1 MGDDIKPE
9 QVADRESSE
18 RKSEVEQHDAK
29 ARAKRQTKAS
39 KGNASPGSSRA
50 EDMTGASS
58 VPEGTEGEKVRDG
71 SGETSE
77 QAIAEVV
84 SETLE
89 AEETVPKAVYDQLYD
104 KYLRLLA
111 DFDNYKKRVLK
122 EKADIIAYGNEEII
136 KELLAVVDNLERAL
150 QHSDLEDKNS
160 PLLEGIRL
168 VHRQFLASL
177 EKFGA
182 KPIDTKVGDVFD
194 PRIHQA
200 IEQVES
206 SDLTPGL
213 VLSEIVRGYMIKDKL
228 LRPALVAVS
237 KAPEVREKQTSN

>member
-1 MGDDIKPE
+1 MNEDIKSE
-9 QVADRESSE
+9 QMAGKEPSSGNGDA
-18 RKSEVEQHDAK
+18 EQHDASE
-29 ARAKRQTKAS
+29 ARAKRQSKAS
-39 KGNASPGSSRA
+39 RGDAATGVSRA
-50 EDMTGASS
+50 EES
-58 VPEGTEGEKVRDG
+58 ERTEGAGGAPEREG
-71 SGETSE
+71 SEETHE

-89 AEETVPKAVYDQLYD
+89 AEETVPKAAYDELYD

-111 DFDNYKKRVLK
+111 DFDNYKKRVLR

-150 QHSDLEDKNS
+150 QHSDLEDKDS
-160 PLLEGIRL
+160 PLLEGIKL

-182 KPIDTKVGDVFD
+182 KPIETKVGDVFD

-213 VLSEIVRGYMIKDKL
+213 VLSEVIKGYMLKDKL

-237 KAPEVREKQTSN
+237 KAPEARETKAGS